1 MVWKSLRELPPWIRF
16 FTLGRLIRSAG
27 SLAWLYMAVYLVQ
40 ERGLDPATAGFIV
53 GANGVGIIAGS
64 LSGGWVG
71 DRFGIRRTIIVS
83 NVGSAIGAALVP
95 FIPVAGLAVLTGA
108 SGFVGAMGFPLGM
121 ALVAGSVAPEQ
132 RRTGVALSRA
142 AMNAGVVL
150 GPPLGAVAAGYDF
163 RIVFLMEA
171 FAGLAMAFIIWRFVP
186 RPAARVTPPPGRAS
200 LWRAVAADRSIWM
213 LLVAVL
219 LVDAAYRQIFTAL
232 PLMLT
237 DSGTR
242 LIGYGALISVSSALI
257 VLAETP
263 LAIKLANRP
272 ALRIIPA
279 GYTFIGLGFVALV
292 LWPSYAGAVVCIGL
306 ITIGEMLYK
315 PTSAAYAAE
324 RAPDGMQGRY
334 QSLYSSASIGGMVIA
349 PPLGGYVYQHA
360 PGLLWPLCAG
370 LALLGAAAF
379 FLLAKPPRPRAV
391 PRLRVVIAADPD
403 GITLCDD
410 RIPRQLQ
417 RRYRRQLI

>member
-1 MVWKSLRELPPWIRF
+1 MIWKSLRELPVWMRF
-16 FTLGRLIRSAG
+16 FTLGRLIKSTG

-40 ERGLDPATAGFIV
+40 ERGLEPAMAGFIV

-83 NVGSAIGAALVP
+83 NIGSAIGAVLVP
-95 FIPVAGLAVLTGA
+95 LVPVGA
-108 SGFVGAMGFPLGM
+108 LGFVTATSGFVGAMGFPLGM
-121 ALVAGSVAPEQ
+121 ALVAGSIPPAQ

-150 GPPLGAVAAGYDF
+150 GPPLGALAASYDF
-163 RIVFLMEA
+163 RIVFLMESV
-171 FAGLAMAFIIWRFVP
+171 AGLAMAFVIWRFVP
-186 RPAARVTPPPGRAS
+186 RPAAPSTLNPGGSS
-200 LWRAVAADRSIWM
+200 LWRAVAADRTIWM
-213 LLVAVL
+213 LLLAVL

-237 DSGTR
+237 DTGTR
-242 LIGYGALISVSSALI
+242 LIGYSALISLSSVLI
-257 VLAETP
+257 VIAETP
-263 LAIKLANRP
+263 LAVKLANRP
-272 ALRIIPA
+272 ALKIIPI
-279 GYTFIGLGFVALV
+279 GYLFIGLGFVALV
-292 LWPSYAGAVVCIGL
+292 FSPTYAGAALCIGL
-306 ITIGEMLYK
+306 ITLGEMLYK
-315 PTSAAYAAE
+315 PTSAAYAAD

-360 PGLLWPLCAG
+360 PGLLWPICAS

-379 FLLAKPPRPRAV
+379 FLLTQP
-391 PRLRVVIAADPD
+391 RVVIAADTE
-403 GITLCDD
+403 TLA
-410 RIPRQLQ
+410 
-417 RRYRRQLI
+417 